1 MSFLCWV
8 NDESRSVQKIKRQ
21 TRLMRQLMVWRN
33 ADQVSRAQPG
43 NDILDTVARH
53 PTSDELLSIISSDAR
68 MNMSGIRVVDRGA
81 TAGTG
86 SESSDGRLSRRPQD
100 DLLCDMDLPF
110 RGSFFPLGYSI
121 EVTTNSPAVL
131 AAATE
136 SFGHMRASREDTRLQ
151 IRIGVSG
158 GGSSACPPEPT
169 RREFNHLYSL
179 VADVENQAFLDL
191 ETGTNFT
198 WLTQAAVDNRLY
210 FRSNFLEK
218 TVYLLL
224 GATVV
229 TDIHAACVSK
239 NGKGILLCG
248 ETGAGKTT
256 LAYACA
262 RAGWTYTSDDT
273 SYLIN
278 VADPPRVIGHSH
290 RVRFRP
296 SAKQLFPELEGHAV
310 TPRMEGKPS
319 IEVPIAGLPISH
331 TAAEAEVHSI
341 VYLKR
346 YPSASGKLV
355 RLPDGTASR
364 RAGEELYS
372 AGQIREKH
380 LKSLQALR
388 EVPTYELEYYDLDA
402 AIETLESLTSGTRG
416 AVVQFARSS

>member
-1 MSFLCWV
+1 
-8 NDESRSVQKIKRQ
+8 
-21 TRLMRQLMVWRN
+21 
-33 ADQVSRAQPG
+33 
-43 NDILDTVARH
+43 
-53 PTSDELLSIISSDAR
+53 
-68 MNMSGIRVVDRGA
+68 MNMAGIRVVERETVPEAASRSTNGHV
-81 TAGTG
+81 
-86 SESSDGRLSRRPQD
+86 SRRPQD

-110 RGSFFPLGYSI
+110 RKSFFPLGYSI
-121 EVTTNSPAVL
+121 EIATNCPAVL
-131 AAATE
+131 AAATA
-136 SFGHMRASREDTRLQ
+136 SFGHARASRENTPLQ

-179 VADVENQAFLDL
+179 VADVNNQALLDL

-198 WLTQAAVDNRLY
+198 WLTRAAVDNELY
-210 FRSNFLEK
+210 FRTNFLEK

-278 VADPPRVIGHSH
+278 NADFPRVIGHSH

-296 SAKQLFPELEGHAV
+296 SAKQLFPELEGYAL
-310 TPRMEGKPS
+310 TLRMEGKPS
-319 IEVPIAGLPISH
+319 IEVPIAKLPISH
-331 TAAEAEVHSI
+331 AAAEAEVYSI

-346 YPSASGKLV
+346 HPAATGKLV
-355 RLPDGTASR
+355 RLPGGTASR
-364 RAGEELYS
+364 RAGDELYS
-372 AGQIREKH
+372 AGQIRAKH
-380 LKSLQALR
+380 LKSLEALR
-388 EVPTYELEYYDLDA
+388 EVPTYELEYYDLNA
-402 AIETLESLTSGTRG
+402 AIETLESLTGG
-416 AVVQFARSS
+416 MEAVGQLARSS

>member
-1 MSFLCWV
+1 
-8 NDESRSVQKIKRQ
+8 
-21 TRLMRQLMVWRN
+21 
-33 ADQVSRAQPG
+33 
-43 NDILDTVARH
+43 
-53 PTSDELLSIISSDAR
+53 
-68 MNMSGIRVVDRGA
+68 
-81 TAGTG
+81 
-86 SESSDGRLSRRPQD
+86 
-100 DLLCDMDLPF
+100 MDLPF

-121 EVTTNSPAVL
+121 EILTNSPEVL

-136 SFGHMRASREDTRLQ
+136 SFGHVRASRGDSRLQ

-158 GGSSACPPEPT
+158 GESSACPPEPT

-179 VADVENQAFLDL
+179 VADVNNQTLLDL

-198 WLTQAAVDNRLY
+198 WLSPAAVDNRLY

-224 GATVV
+224 GAAVV

-239 NGKGILLCG
+239 NGRGILLCG

-262 RAGWTYTSDDT
+262 RTGWTYTSDDT

-278 VADPPRVIGHSH
+278 SADSPRVIGHSH

-296 SAKQLFPELEGHAV
+296 SAKQMFPELEGFAV

-319 IEVPIAGLPISH
+319 IEIPIAELPIPH
-331 TAAEAEVHSI
+331 AASEAEVHSI
-341 VYLKR
+341 VYLER
-346 YPSASGKLV
+346 HPAASGKLI
-355 RLPDGTASR
+355 RLPSGTASR
-364 RAGEELYS
+364 RAGDELYS
-372 AGQIREKH
+372 AGQIRTKH
-380 LKSLQALR
+380 LKSLEALR

-402 AIETLESLTSGTRG
+402 AIETLESLTLGTE
-416 AVVQFARSS
+416 AVAQFARSS

>member
-1 MSFLCWV
+1 M
-8 NDESRSVQKIKRQ
+8 RS
-21 TRLMRQLMVWRN
+21 
-33 ADQVSRAQPG
+33 
-43 NDILDTVARH
+43 
-53 PTSDELLSIISSDAR
+53 
-68 MNMSGIRVVDRGA
+68 
-81 TAGTG
+81 
-86 SESSDGRLSRRPQD
+86 
-100 DLLCDMDLPF
+100 
-110 RGSFFPLGYSI
+110 
-121 EVTTNSPAVL
+121 
-131 AAATE
+131 
-136 SFGHMRASREDTRLQ
+136 SREDTELK

-179 VADVENQAFLDL
+179 VANVENQALLDL

-224 GATVV
+224 GAAVV

-248 ETGAGKTT
+248 DTGAGKTT

-278 VADPPRVIGHSH
+278 NADSPRVIGHSH

-296 SAKQLFPELEGHAV
+296 SARQLFPELDGFMV

-319 IEVPIAGLPISH
+319 IEAPIVELPISR
-331 TAAEAEVHSI
+331 TVAEVEVHSI

-346 YPSASGKLV
+346 HPAATGKLV
-355 RLPDGTASR
+355 RLPSGTASR
-364 RAGEELYS
+364 RAGDELYS

-380 LKSLQALR
+380 LKSLEALS
-388 EVPTYELEYYDLDA
+388 EVPTYELEYCDLDA
-402 AIETLESLTSGTRG
+402 AIETLESLTWEARE
-416 AVVQFARSS
+416 AAAMFARSS